1 MNLGEAKKRVIKL
14 IREYS
19 NKGIEIS
26 TTENAD
32 YLMSMNDLFDISQKE
47 IATSNKMIV
56 KKVRFIQREYDG
68 LEIDAGTHV
77 SDDIVYECSGAK
89 SFYVELQG
97 YCHVVFE
104 EYNGAA
110 WVELLTIEGDYYG
123 ESFKGNLEPTFEDV
137 RVRFTGGFIYD
148 FKYLRLY
155 LNAFPSEDAIP
166 SGGPYSYHA
175 LPSNYY
181 MLKEV
186 LLDGEPF
193 GRYQRNTDG
202 SYKDIIFPTDEQG
215 LYEIQYFAYPST
227 IDSSTGDDY
236 QFEVSDD
243 AVQCMIY
250 YVAYMSKLDEDAFFA
265 SEMKETYYMKLNM
278 LQEDHSE
285 GISGI
290 INTSGW

>member
-1 MNLGEAKKRVIKL
+1 MNLGEAKDRVIKL
-14 IREYS
+14 MREYS
-19 NKGIEIS
+19 NKGLEI
-26 TTENAD
+26 TDTENAD

-47 IATSNKMIV
+47 IATTNKMIV
-56 KKVRFIQREYDG
+56 KKLRFIQREYDG
-68 LEIDAGTHV
+68 LEIDAGTHYQ
-77 SDDIVYECSGAK
+77 DDIVYECTGAK

-97 YCHVVFE
+97 YCSVVFE
-104 EYNGAA
+104 EYDGAA
-110 WVELLTIEGDYYG
+110 WVTLSTIEGDFYG
-123 ESFKGNLEPTFEDV
+123 ESFKGNLEPTYEDV

-181 MLKEV
+181 MLKQV

-193 GRYQRNTDG
+193 GEYYRDTEG
-202 SYKDIIFPTDEQG
+202 KYKHIIFPSDKHG
-215 LYEIQYFAYPST
+215 LFEVQYFAYPST
-227 IDSSTGDDY
+227 IGSDQADDY
-236 QFEVSDD
+236 KFEVSDD

-265 SEMKETYYMKLNM
+265 SEMKETYYMKLN
-278 LQEDHSE
+278 LLNQDHSE

-290 INTSGW
+290 INTTGW